1 MTVKE
6 AEKLTDPRLRQDAK
20 QAVEAEMAA
29 LINNGVIEKVNYN
42 EVPAHH
48 RNHFLR
54 TFTFIVQKYDSV
66 GNYIKSKAR
75 CCANGANQSSETY
88 YSNTSS
94 PVCNRLLVMLMIQ
107 LSMRPGWTM
116 KSFDIPCAFQQC
128 DEPRE
133 LYCWVNR
140 ELYRLRKTLYGSKHA
155 AYVFFT
161 NVRKLLVDNG
171 WTPTGLDGGTY
182 SFRKNNEVVAVLC
195 VHVDDVL
202 CAYSDQKVFDDLMV
216 AVRRRFGDVEVED
229 ASSFLG
235 MRIEQ
240 NDDHIHVSMPGYLET
255 LGDSIDIASDI
266 AVYHKSKWDSD
277 QSPWDGTACRPK
289 KSVENDPD
297 EQPVDQKKYM
307 TLVGLLMYSVSIRP
321 EIQPQV
327 GYLSS
332 NQQRPLLKHW
342 KIAVRIT
349 YYLRT
354 TYTEG
359 IRFNPIEMVN
369 VKICLTGTAD
379 SSYNN
384 ATGRTTCG
392 GTIALGFNATPFGCF
407 SKKMPESGSST
418 EAEIKG
424 MTYISSIVVWIRH
437 VLMYVYLLDIDAS
450 IIECD
455 NKPSTAC
462 MINSCVT
469 PNLRHVNPKH
479 WMCRMLYQRQEGI
492 FAWVTTEQLL
502 ADTLTKPLSVKR
514 WRTFKKRLLGMTD
527 REHLRRE
534 LILPNETK
542 IYTVEEENA
551 DIDDDSFTGN
561 RIVLL

>member
-116 KSFDIPCAFQQC
+116 KSFDISCAFQQC

-266 AVYHKSKWDSD
+266 AMYHKSKWDSD

-332 NQQRPLLKHW
+332 NQQRPLLKH
-342 KIAVRIT
+342 
-349 YYLRT
+349 
-354 TYTEG
+354 
-359 IRFNPIEMVN
+359 
-369 VKICLTGTAD
+369 
-379 SSYNN
+379 
-384 ATGRTTCG
+384 
-392 GTIALGFNATPFGCF
+392 
-407 SKKMPESGSST
+407 
-418 EAEIKG
+418 
-424 MTYISSIVVWIRH
+424 
-437 VLMYVYLLDIDAS
+437 
-450 IIECD
+450 
-455 NKPSTAC
+455 
-462 MINSCVT
+462 
-469 PNLRHVNPKH
+469 
-479 WMCRMLYQRQEGI
+479 
-492 FAWVTTEQLL
+492 
-502 ADTLTKPLSVKR
+502 
-514 WRTFKKRLLGMTD
+514 
-527 REHLRRE
+527 
-534 LILPNETK
+534 
-542 IYTVEEENA
+542 
-551 DIDDDSFTGN
+551 
-561 RIVLL
+561 